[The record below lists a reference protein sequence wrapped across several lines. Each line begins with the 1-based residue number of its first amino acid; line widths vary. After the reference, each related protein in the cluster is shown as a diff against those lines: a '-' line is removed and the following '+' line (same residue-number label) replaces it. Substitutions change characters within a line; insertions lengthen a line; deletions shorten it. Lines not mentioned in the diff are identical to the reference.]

1 MSRSSQQDTSLI
13 ETIVRSGEGG
23 GDSDEEFFDCKELPE
38 DLRSLTKWNSMELVP
53 TVPDSDTENMTN
65 LGSADASQADS
76 QTAFKELRRTVSC
89 NQAQSRHK
97 HHPTIEL
104 SEISE
109 PSCPTSLLILVVHG
123 GSILDS
129 YTEPAVRKSD
139 VTTMRGAFES
149 IMRQHYQHLVGRLVM
164 KCVPCPNICE
174 KALTVLSSLSPY
186 TGTGSLAANDRLPIS
201 CVPVLAA
208 SDPSYQVSQDHY
220 LRSPLPASY
229 QESVSAVISQANKV
243 YQQFLESEEGF
254 GFSGQVCILA
264 DSVGSL
270 MAYDALCRVPG
281 PARVDT
287 SEGEEDTPDT
297 RPVSQS
303 ATRSNNL
310 LSVHS
315 EDCLVSLTMEVSGLF
330 MLGSPL
336 PLVLSARQAASP
348 RARLSRP
355 SCGQVYNMFHPS
367 HPVVARLEPLLLP
380 ASHQLAPV
388 NIPRYGMFPL
398 GDAAKLGLSDL
409 VQAQPGLF
417 TSLSSRQTPSRGRRM
432 SSESVQ
438 SGMFDTQQARTMA
451 EVTKVWWGNKRID
464 YAVYCP
470 EGLANFPTN
479 SLPHLFHARSVS
491 RIYRKIIVF
500 IRISVFGSPLT

>member
-1 MSRSSQQDTSLI
+1 MRGAGLIRQDNDLLLSSDRLSRSSQQDTSLI

-53 TVPDSDTENMTN
+53 TVPDSDTDHVTN
-65 LGSADASQADS
+65 LGSADASQADT

-89 NQAQSRHK
+89 NQAQSRTK

-208 SDPSYQVSQDHY
+208 SDPSYQVSQD
-220 LRSPLPASY
+220 
-229 QESVSAVISQANKV
+229 Q
-243 YQQFLESEEGF
+243 
-254 GFSGQVCILA
+254 
-264 DSVGSL
+264 
-270 MAYDALCRVPG
+270 
-281 PARVDT
+281 
-287 SEGEEDTPDT
+287 
-297 RPVSQS
+297 
-303 ATRSNNL
+303 
-310 LSVHS
+310 
-315 EDCLVSLTMEVSGLF
+315 
-330 MLGSPL
+330 
-336 PLVLSARQAASP
+336 
-348 RARLSRP
+348 
-355 SCGQVYNMFHPS
+355 
-367 HPVVARLEPLLLP
+367 
-380 ASHQLAPV
+380 
-388 NIPRYGMFPL
+388 
-398 GDAAKLGLSDL
+398 
-409 VQAQPGLF
+409 
-417 TSLSSRQTPSRGRRM
+417 
-432 SSESVQ
+432 
-438 SGMFDTQQARTMA
+438 
-451 EVTKVWWGNKRID
+451 
-464 YAVYCP
+464 
-470 EGLANFPTN
+470 
-479 SLPHLFHARSVS
+479 
-491 RIYRKIIVF
+491 
-500 IRISVFGSPLT
+500 